1 MSQFAQSIKRLYL
14 AGRVSLDKVKALL
27 ADGKLTTAEYGYVV
41 SSHEA

>member
-27 ADGKLTTAEYGYVV
+27 SEGKITVAEYDWIIGG
-41 SSHEA
+41 

>member
-27 ADGKLTTAEYGYVV
+27 ADGKITVAEYDWMTGG
-41 SSHEA
+41 

>member
-27 ADGKLTTAEYGYVV
+27 AEGKITTAEYDWITGG
-41 SSHEA
+41 